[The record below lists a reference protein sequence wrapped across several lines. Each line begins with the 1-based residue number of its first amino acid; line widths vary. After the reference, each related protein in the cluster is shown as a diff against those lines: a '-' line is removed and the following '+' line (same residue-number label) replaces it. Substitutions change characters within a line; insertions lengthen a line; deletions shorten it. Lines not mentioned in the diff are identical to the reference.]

1 MPNERDIERDNYI
14 FRERYKGRTLK
25 SIAEELGIGVERV
38 RQIYARGCKERRQ
51 KYFRK
56 HPEAYIEWHTN
67 PNETGEKFLE
77 AYMKE
82 FEGEI
87 IKEKQG

>member
-1 MPNERDIERDNYI
+1 MTNERNIERDNYI
-14 FRERYKGRTLK
+14 FRERYRGRALK

-38 RQIYARGCKERRQ
+38 RQIYERGCRERRQ
-51 KYFRK
+51 AYFRK
-56 HPEAYIEWHTN
+56 HPEAFREWHTN

-82 FEGEI
+82 IEGED
-87 IKEKQG
+87 